1 MQGTWRDPVAPDL
14 SRVGQDGRTIADR
27 VDLLKSVAAQQF
39 AAGKLPMAVKM
50 YTDAIKLAPSHTL
63 YGNRSACWCKGG
75 NYQQAFEDACKAI
88 DLMPT
93 FVKGYARKGAAL
105 HGLDRWGEAIKVY
118 EAGLKLEP
126 SNEDL
131 KQGVAHAMKRRA
143 LAGGDWELVCHNRET
158 EGERGDMEAYLK
170 HPVAIAPG
178 PNGGVV
184 VLDHGREMVRVM
196 NRDCTYTKCTV
207 NEKQVINRAS
217 LFGQACGVACDGDH
231 VYVTDQMRCRVIKCT
246 VIDGTYVAHLG
257 RSGHEDGNFDA
268 PHSLAM
274 ADSRLLGADGG
285 ANGTLLFVSDSRN
298 HRIVAIDPSDM
309 SFKFKFGSWSMGGD
323 GLMEPLGIAVH
334 GQRILVA
341 DSGNRRLALYTLR
354 GELVRYLY
362 PDGGNGEVLFDATPA
377 CVALADDAAFV
388 IERKRKLGKDEDDL
402 DGKGRVHVLCPN
414 TGAKLRPPFQ
424 PPFAL
429 SRKGEGLFTAIA
441 VFKGCLWLAHAGSI
455 LLRLPREVPDQST
468 EGKAQGAAG
477 ALAVS

>member
-1 MQGTWRDPVAPDL
+1 MLSARRLLYASGQAGRHSGQDRRTRPRGEVSLLSSEVHAARAPRDISFSFSEFLCLRSVGARWAVVATTPGRLIACSAWLGARSMAQPEASLPLEAHPMQGTWRDPVAPDL

-27 VDLLKSVAAQQF
+27 VECVCLFAFCWPPNRTCSLWPRSCLLHSMACLPLESTSRICTAFMSGVHTWRSLLKSVAAQQF

-93 FVKGYARKGAAL
+93 FAKGYARKGAAL

-231 VYVTDQMRCRVIKCT
+231 VRVRTD
-246 VIDGTYVAHLG
+246 G
-257 RSGHEDGNFDA
+257 RRRRNASSQCQRSASSRAESPPCA
-268 PHSLAM
+268 KATSSACPLACF
-274 ADSRLLGADGG
+274 L
-285 ANGTLLFVSDSRN
+285 
-298 HRIVAIDPSDM
+298 
-309 SFKFKFGSWSMGGD
+309 
-323 GLMEPLGIAVH
+323 PLC
-334 GQRILVA
+334 
-341 DSGNRRLALYTLR
+341 
-354 GELVRYLY
+354 
-362 PDGGNGEVLFDATPA
+362 
-377 CVALADDAAFV
+377 CVAPAHMSHAHRL
-388 IERKRKLGKDEDDL
+388 
-402 DGKGRVHVLCPN
+402 
-414 TGAKLRPPFQ
+414 
-424 PPFAL
+424 
-429 SRKGEGLFTAIA
+429 
-441 VFKGCLWLAHAGSI
+441 KGCCTQQARGWGSSADLPHA
-455 LLRLPREVPDQST
+455 RP
-468 EGKAQGAAG
+468 G
-477 ALAVS
+477 ALPDRS